1 MESATRLLDLLAR
14 LLVLRCG
21 TVFLLGVFL
30 RNAPLTLLFR
40 HRRKIWHGNNLP
52 PSLFSLLA
60 TETPF
65 PIAP

>member
-1 MESATRLLDLLAR
+1 METATRLLGLLAR

-21 TVFLLGVFL
+21 TVFLLGVYL

-40 HRRKIWHGNNLP
+40 HRRKIWHGSNLP